1 MNKTALSR
9 GVKRDSS
16 GRTSGVRELLFSYNS
31 SKNAWYYRTKSG
43 LWRNIRDINAYGLVY
58 LLEQLEKR
66 GRETGRIWQV
76 IKEEV
81 DARRKCGELK

>member
-9 GVKRDSS
+9 AGKGGNP
-16 GRTSGVRELLFSYNS
+16 GRTSEERELLFSYDS
-31 SKNAWYYRTKSG
+31 LKNAWYYRTKSG

-58 LLEQLEKR
+58 ILEQLEKR

-76 IKEEV
+76 IKREV
-81 DARRKCGELK
+81 DARRQCGELK